1 MKLLV
6 CKPVILEKKYLQMND
21 RSTLYLTVLPF
32 FLIPACM
39 LVIAGYG
46 WIGYATLT
54 ERPGYNGHLFYY
66 YNLTRPQFYIYN
78 FSMAT
83 IAVVLVAL
91 QVKYLV
97 DDNAKDTAKLFLVFA
112 GFILLITICEIY
124 LSTRFTGK
132 W

>member
-1 MKLLV
+1 M
-6 CKPVILEKKYLQMND
+6 INQN
-21 RSTLYLTVLPF
+21 LYHKVLPF
-32 FLIPACM
+32 FLIPACL

-54 ERPGYNGHLFYY
+54 ESPGYNGDLYYY

-78 FSMAT
+78 FSMCI
-83 IAVVLVAL
+83 IALVLVAF
-91 QVKYLV
+91 QVKYLI
-97 DDNAKDTAKLFLVFA
+97 DNNSKDAAKLFLVFA

-132 W
+132 G

>member
-1 MKLLV
+1 
-6 CKPVILEKKYLQMND
+6 MND

-66 YNLTRPQFYIYN
+66 YNLTRPQFYTYN
-78 FSMAT
+78 FSTAT

-91 QVKYLV
+91 QVKYLI
-97 DDNAKDTAKLFLVFA
+97 DDKTSVTLEYTHQFSEVNVIGSNYVFSKRRYADLPRNFTTADN
-112 GFILLITICEIY
+112 
-124 LSTRFTGK
+124 
-132 W
+132 